1 MASKVVSSNEIYL
14 GGTYYPLARPVQSVL
29 ASIYPSKVVIGDTTK
44 DSGLRSS
51 VIAWSDWRGGI
62 GVERMQGASDADRA
76 WYSTCNLRH
85 RHHLV
90 LPSKSTA
97 TAQGSGTVTLD
108 SSGNPILGDIS
119 FIQDLGETLY
129 AGWTGA
135 PYYYTKGDDRW
146 VRVTSGGSAYSFPGK
161 PTDSI
166 TVRMAGT
173 DYIVVAH
180 NSTGYSYFSSATTVV
195 DKKVDPDG
203 YKAAKFVSFWDDR
216 LWGITEAGQLWYSL
230 VIGGTTADQYDD
242 AVLPVQ
248 SGYVTDLF
256 VGRDANGEQILYAA
270 TKEGLYAHDVAN
282 ARFVETQF
290 QLPFHQFNGTGSV
303 RWRDAIYN
311 PSGLGIYKYIN
322 GNNNAVVTVMGPDRD
337 DGIPSTYRGTV
348 KKLIGTHTELLAAI
362 DATTSPGAQ
371 ATTDVRWEGG
381 ATSALSRSAT
391 MGPSTGQSSIVAW
404 NDTGWETKWVAG
416 AGSIGK
422 PIDKM
427 LVTNA
432 GKGDYR
438 LWWGFDGKIFNQLV
452 PYDVTNPA
460 QLTLQDGT
468 DYEYE
473 QTAFHETPWFDAQ
486 QSDVDKLALKLKV
499 ECQDISAN
507 ETVAVSYATDYSTT
521 YTALTTITTSSLST
535 NTGVTDATGGTYTYL
550 LPNSTT
556 PNGVAFRSIKFKLT
570 LSRETASTET
580 SAMKKKTP
588 DVVSMS
594 LEYRKKLDAKYGH
607 SVEVNLNRTYKGKS
621 PKQLRAALV
630 SAIES
635 NTLNEFT
642 FRDDSGGTR
651 NYYVDVTSAT
661 GVEYTGYDERGS
673 SRITLV
679 EP

>member
-1 MASKVVSSNEIYL
+1 MASKVVSNNEIYL

-44 DSGLRSS
+44 DSNLRSS
-51 VIAWSDWRGGI
+51 VVAWSDWRGGI
-62 GVERMQGASDADRA
+62 GVERMQGPADVDRA

-90 LPSKSTA
+90 LPAKSTA
-97 TAQGSGTVTLD
+97 TASTDAGGSSITGIV
-108 SSGNPILGDIS
+108 S
-119 FIQDLGETLY
+119 FIQDLGTILY
-129 AGWTGA
+129 AGWATV
-135 PYYYTKGDDRW
+135 PYYYSEASDRW
-146 VRVTSGGSAYSFPGK
+146 TRVTSGGSPYSFFST

-166 TVRMAGT
+166 TVRMGGT
-173 DYIVVAH
+173 DYIVVAQGDA
-180 NSTGYSYFSSATTVV
+180 GYSYFSSATTVV

-203 YKAAKFVSFWDDR
+203 FKATTFIAFWDDR
-216 LWGITEAGQLWYSL
+216 LWGISDDGQLWYTL
-230 VIGGTTADQYDD
+230 TIGGTQFDD
-242 AVLPVQ
+242 AKLPVQ
-248 SGYVTDLF
+248 DGFVTDLF

-282 ARFVETQF
+282 ARWVETQF
-290 QLPFHQFNGTGSV
+290 QLPFHEYNGVGSV

-337 DGIPSTYRGTV
+337 DGLPATYRGTV
-348 KKLIGTHTELLAAI
+348 KQLVGTHTELIAAV
-362 DATTSPGAQ
+362 DATTSPGAVSSTSVPHQ
-371 ATTDVRWEGG
+371 YG
-381 ATSALSRSAT
+381 ATAGIGGHSSPVIAASS
-391 MGPSTGQSSIVAW
+391 GQSSIVAW
-404 NDTGWETKWVAG
+404 NDTGWETKWVSGAG
-416 AGSIGK
+416 AAGK
-422 PIDKM
+422 AINTM
-427 LVTNA
+427 HVTNA

-438 LWWGFDGKIFNQLV
+438 LWWGFDGKVYHQLI
-452 PYDVTNPA
+452 PFDVTNPS
-460 QLTLQDGT
+460 QLSAQDGT

-473 QTAFHETPWFDAQ
+473 SSAFHETPWFDAQ

-499 ECQDISAN
+499 EVEDASSN
-507 ETVAVSYATDYSTT
+507 ETVAVQYATDYSDSYTTMGTITSSGTTT
-521 YTALTTITTSSLST
+521 YTFGSGLG
-535 NTGVTDATGGTYTYL
+535 TG
-550 LPNSTT
+550 
-556 PNGVAFRSIKFKLT
+556 FRSIKFKLT
-570 LSRETASTET
+570 LARESGTTA
-580 SAMKKKTP
+580 AIMKKSP
-588 DVVSMS
+588 DVVSLA

-607 SVEVNLNRTYKGKS
+607 SVEVNLNKTYKGKS

>member
-1 MASKVVSSNEIYL
+1 MASKVVSNNEIYL

-90 LPSKSTA
+90 LPAKSTA
-97 TAQGSGTVTLD
+97 TAQGDGTVTLD
-108 SSGNPILGDIS
+108 ASGNPILGDIT
-119 FIQDLGETLY
+119 FIQDLGTVLY
-129 AGWTGA
+129 AGWAGA
-135 PYYYTKGDDRW
+135 PYYYGEGDDRW
-146 VRVTSGGSAYSFPGK
+146 TRVTSGGSAYSFPGE

-166 TVRMAGT
+166 TVRMGGT

-180 NSTGYSYFSSATTVV
+180 GSTGYSYFSSATTVV
-195 DKKVDPDG
+195 DKKVSDS
-203 YKAAKFVSFWDDR
+203 YKAAKFVAFWDSR

-230 VIGGTTADQYDD
+230 VIGGATTDQYDD

-303 RWRDAIYN
+303 RWRDAVYN

-337 DGIPSTYRGTV
+337 DGVPASYRGTIM
-348 KKLIGTHTELLAAI
+348 KLVGTHTELLAAI

-371 ATTDVRWEGG
+371 AATDVRWEGG
-381 ATSALSRSAT
+381 ATSSLSRSAT

-416 AGSIGK
+416 AGAAGK
-422 PIDKM
+422 PVEKM
-427 LVTNA
+427 LVSNA

-438 LWWGFDGKIFNQLV
+438 LWWGFDSKIYHQLI
-452 PYDVTNPA
+452 PYDVTNPS
-460 QLTLQDGT
+460 QLTALDGT
-468 DYEYE
+468 DYAYAES
-473 QTAFHETPWFDAQ
+473 AFHETPWFDAQ

-507 ETVAVSYATDYSTT
+507 ETVAVSYATDYSAT

-535 NTGVTDATGGTYTYL
+535 NTGETDATEGTYTYL
-550 LPNSTT
+550 LPNEDT
-556 PNGVAFRSIKFKLT
+556 PNGVTFRSIRFKLT
-570 LSRETASTET
+570 LSRQSGDAATI
-580 SAMKKKTP
+580 MKKTP
-588 DVVSMS
+588 DVVSTS

-607 SVEVNLNRTYKGKS
+607 SVEVNLNKTYKGKS

-642 FRDDSGGTR
+642 FRDDSDQAR

-661 GVEYTGYDERGS
+661 GVEYTGYDERGT